1 MFAYCGNNPVNGYD
15 PSGTW
20 PRFVDVVIE
29 KGKECVQEFRDYL
42 TERKEMEYSGTLV
55 FGIDYLLGF
64 GAGSSGNL
72 GLGLDNNGNIG
83 LVAGMFYGAGMPG
96 VSLTGFVSLSN
107 ASSLQALEGSS
118 FSVGGSGG
126 ECAVFGGEA
135 TIMPDARKGST
146 SVAGT
151 FQMGIGVGV
160 PFEVH
165 GQYGESRVVSINI
178 FDLLIRGC
186 DYVLR

>member
-1 MFAYCGNNPVNGYD
+1 MSRNE
-15 PSGTW
+15 SGTRNR
-20 PRFVDVVIE
+20 PLSHI
-29 KGKECVQEFRDYL
+29 
-42 TERKEMEYSGTLV
+42 
-55 FGIDYLLGF
+55 

-72 GLGLDNNGNIG
+72 GLGIDNNGNIG

-107 ASSLQALEGSS
+107 ASSLLALEGSS
-118 FSVGGSGG
+118 FSAGGSGG

-135 TIMPDARKGST
+135 TIMHDVRKGST

-165 GQYGESRVVSINI
+165 GQYGESRVVSFNL

-186 DYVLR
+186 NYVLR